1 MKKRKIVNNVSG
13 LQAFHIIRFTT
24 FLLISII
31 FTKSGLS
38 THDLGNFEI
47 LLFIASVVSYF
58 WMTGLIQSFLPL
70 YNNNASFPGDK
81 INSDHRS
88 PEIFNA
94 FLLITFFSTVLFI
107 FGHLIKYNVYVFNK
121 MRTIPHVNLLLLYI
135 LISNPVHLIEYIYLL
150 RNKSTQILRYAIL
163 TYSLQL
169 AVTTIP
175 VVMGRG
181 IGDAMMGLIGI
192 SCLRYLWLLV
202 LLKKYALFTVS
213 WSFMKTHLSLGFP
226 LIISTLL
233 SGSAQYIDGLVVA
246 MRYDSDSFALFRYG
260 AKELPLVVMLATGLH
275 NAMLPEFYSES
286 KVNKS
291 MEDLKNKSARLM
303 HILFPISAV
312 FLFFSDYFYPRIFN
326 EQFVRSSD
334 VFMVYILL
342 IVSRLLFPQTILIGL
357 KKTRIILGASVIE
370 IILNITLS
378 IYLSQFYGLVGVA
391 LATVIIFLVEKFV
404 LIGFNYGKLGIRPD
418 KYIPIGWY
426 LFYSII
432 IILIFVLIDRDIIQ
446 VFGR

>member
-1 MKKRKIVNNVSG
+1 MKTRPRVNNVSG
-13 LQAFHIIRFTT
+13 LQTFHILRFST
-24 FLLISII
+24 FLLISVI

-81 INSDHRS
+81 IDTEHRS

-94 FLLITFFSTVLFI
+94 FLLITFFSVFIFI

-121 MRTIPHVNLLLLYI
+121 MSTIPHVNLLLIYI
-135 LISNPVHLIEYIYLL
+135 LISNPAHMIEYIYLL
-150 RNKSTQILRYAIL
+150 RNKSAQIVRYSVV

-169 AVTTIP
+169 IVTTGPILL
-175 VVMGRG
+175 GYG
-181 IGDAMMGLIGI
+181 IGEAMWGLIFI
-192 SCLRYLWLLV
+192 SFVRYLWLLA
-202 LLKKYALFTVS
+202 LLKKYAEFTFS
-213 WSFMKTHLSLGFP
+213 WPFMKSHLHLGLP
-226 LIISTLL
+226 LIFSTLL

-246 MRYDSDSFALFRYG
+246 LKYDSEAFALFRYG

-275 NAMLPEFYSES
+275 NAMLPEFY
-286 KVNKS
+286 NKAKAS
-291 MEDLKNKSARLM
+291 QSLIDVRRKSARLM
-303 HILFPISAV
+303 HILFPVSTV
-312 FLFFSDYFYPRIFN
+312 FLFFSDFFYPRLFN
-326 EQFVRSSD
+326 ENFGRSSD
-334 VFMVYILL
+334 VFMIYILL

-357 KKTRIILGASVIE
+357 KKTRVILIVSIFE
-370 IILNITLS
+370 IILNIALS

-391 LATVIIFLVEKFV
+391 LATVIVFLVEKFV
-404 LIGFNYGKLGIRPD
+404 LIGINYGKLNIKPNQ
-418 KYIPIGWY
+418 YIPVGLY
-426 LFYSII
+426 LFYSSL
-432 IILIFVLIDRDIIQ
+432 IILVFVLIDRDIIM